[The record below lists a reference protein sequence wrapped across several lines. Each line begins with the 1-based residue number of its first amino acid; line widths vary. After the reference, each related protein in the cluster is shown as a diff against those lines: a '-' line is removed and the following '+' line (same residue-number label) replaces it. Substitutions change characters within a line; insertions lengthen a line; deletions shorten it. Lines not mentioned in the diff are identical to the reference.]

1 MANFRYRGRS
11 GRGELM
17 TGRLEADDANAV
29 AARLLKLGIT
39 PLDIASDAAQGTS
52 PRVSIQELLQRFGV
66 GQPSNAD
73 LVLFSRQMYS
83 ITKSGLPLLRGL
95 RGLAQSTHNV
105 VLRDALYDV
114 LHSLESGRDF
124 ASSLARHPGIFSP
137 LFISMVRVGEST
149 GTLDKSFLRL
159 CEYLSQDQDVQDRV
173 KSALR
178 YPLIVIGVIGMA
190 VAVITVFVIPNFAP
204 LFKVLGNDIPLPTR
218 IIMGTSE
225 IARAHGISLIAGAI
239 LALFAFRRHIATEAG
254 RYRWDRFKLKLP
266 VLGEL
271 LHLSILSRVTR
282 SLSISLEAG
291 LPMIQALTLL
301 SRSSGNEY
309 LAERLVRLRDAVER
323 GEPLSNAAGGA
334 GIFTPLVLQMVLVG
348 EETGE
353 LAQLLE
359 EVSGYYQ
366 REVDFRLRNLTAML
380 EPLLIIGVG
389 AMVLILA
396 LGVFLPMW
404 NMIGKV
410 GHTG

>member
-52 PRVSIQELLQRFGV
+52 PGVSIQELLRRFGV

-73 LVLFSRQMYS
+73 LVLFSRQIYS

-105 VLRDALYDV
+105 VLRDALHDV

-173 KSALR
+173 KSAVR
-178 YPLIVIGVIGMA
+178 YPLIVIGVIGIA
-190 VAVITVFVIPNFAP
+190 IAVITIFVIPNFAP

-309 LAERLVRLRDAVER
+309 LGERLVRLRDAVER

-353 LAQLLE
+353 LSQLLE

>member
-17 TGRLEADDANAV
+17 TGRLEADDADAV

-39 PLDIASDAAQGTS
+39 PLDIAPDAAPGT
-52 PRVSIQELLQRFGV
+52 SIQELLQRLGV
-66 GQPSNAD
+66 GQPSSAD

-105 VLRDALYDV
+105 LLRDALHDV

-124 ASSLARHPGIFSP
+124 ASSLARHPGIFAP

-149 GTLDKSFLRL
+149 GTLEKSFLRL

-173 KSALR
+173 KSAVR

-190 VAVITVFVIPNFAP
+190 IAVITVFVIPNFAP

-225 IARAHGISLIAGAI
+225 FARAHGIALIAGAI
-239 LALFAFRRHIATEAG
+239 LAFFAFRRHIATEAG

-410 GHTG
+410 GHAG

>member
-52 PRVSIQELLQRFGV
+52 PGVSIQELLRRFGV

-73 LVLFSRQMYS
+73 LVLFSRQIYS

-105 VLRDALYDV
+105 VLRDALHDV

-190 VAVITVFVIPNFAP
+190 VAVIT

-309 LAERLVRLRDAVER
+309 LGERLVRLRDAVER

-353 LAQLLE
+353 LSQLLE

>member
-17 TGRLEADDANAV
+17 TGQLEADDAGAV

-39 PLDIASDAAQGTS
+39 PLDIAPDAAPGTS
-52 PRVSIQELLQRFGV
+52 QGASIQELLQRLGM
-66 GQPSNAD
+66 GQPSSAD

-95 RGLAQSTHNV
+95 RGLAQTTHNPL
-105 VLRDALYDV
+105 LRDALHDV
-114 LHSLESGRDF
+114 LQSLESGRDF
-124 ASSLARHPGIFSP
+124 ASSLARHPGMFSP

-149 GTLDKSFLRL
+149 GTLDNSFLRL
-159 CEYLSQDQDVQDRV
+159 CEYLSHDQDVQDRV
-173 KSALR
+173 KSAVR
-178 YPLIVIGVIGMA
+178 YPLIVIGVIGIA
-190 VAVITVFVIPNFAP
+190 IAVITVFVIPNFAP
-204 LFKVLGNDIPLPTR
+204 LFKALGNDIPMPTR
-218 IIMGTSE
+218 IIMGTSD
-225 IARAHGISLIAGAI
+225 IARKHGIALVAGA
-239 LALFAFRRHIATEAG
+239 LFALFAFRRHIATEAG

-282 SLSISLEAG
+282 TLSISLEAG
-291 LPMIQALTLL
+291 LPMIQSLTLL

-309 LAERLVRLRDAVER
+309 LAEKLVRLRDAVER
-323 GEPLSNAAGGA
+323 GEPLSNAAGGT

-353 LAQLLE
+353 LGQLLG
-359 EVSGYYQ
+359 EVAGYYQ

-410 GHTG
+410 GHPG

>member
-11 GRGELM
+11 GRGALV
-17 TGRLEADDANAV
+17 TGRLDGDDADAV
-29 AARLLKLGIT
+29 AARLLNLGIT
-39 PLDIASDAAQGTS
+39 PLEIVPHAVDGTTV
-52 PRVSIQELLQRFGV
+52 RDLLARLGA
-66 GQPSNAD
+66 GKPSTAD

-105 VLRDALYDV
+105 LLRDALHDV

-124 ASSLARHPGIFSP
+124 ASSLARHPTIFSP

-149 GTLDKSFLRL
+149 GTLDASFLRL

-173 KSALR
+173 KSAVR
-178 YPLIVIGVIGMA
+178 YPLIVVCVIGLA
-190 VAVITVFVIPNFAP
+190 IAVITVFVIPNFAP

-218 IIMGTSE
+218 IIMGTSSF
-225 IARAHGISLIAGAI
+225 ARAHGIALVAGLI
-239 LALFAFRRHIATEAG
+239 FAFFAFKRHIATEAG
-254 RYRWDRFKLKLP
+254 RYRWDRFKLKVP
-266 VLGEL
+266 VLGDL
-271 LHLSILSRVTR
+271 LHQSVLSRVTR
-282 SLSISLEAG
+282 SLAISLEAG

-301 SRSSGNEY
+301 ARSSGNEY
-309 LAERLVRLRDAVER
+309 LAEQLLRLRDAVER
-323 GEPLSNAAGGA
+323 GEALSHAAAGT
-334 GIFTPLVLQMVLVG
+334 GIFPPLVLQMLLVG

-353 LAQLLE
+353 LTRLLE
-359 EVSGYYQ
+359 EVDY
-366 REVDFRLRNLTAML
+366 RLRNLTAML

-389 AMVLILA
+389 GIVLILA

-410 GHTG
+410 GH

>member
-39 PLDIASDAAQGTS
+39 PLDIAADAAPGTS
-52 PRVSIQELLQRFGV
+52 PGASIQELLQRFGV
-66 GQPSNAD
+66 GKPSSAD

-114 LHSLESGRDF
+114 LLSLESGREF
-124 ASSLARHPGIFSP
+124 AISLARHPAIFSP

-149 GTLDKSFLRL
+149 GTLDKTFLRL

-173 KSALR
+173 KSAVR
-178 YPLIVIGVIGMA
+178 YPLIVIGVIGIA
-190 VAVITVFVIPNFAP
+190 IAVITVFVIPNFAP

-225 IARAHGISLIAGAI
+225 LARAHGISIIAGAM
-239 LALFAFRRHIATEAG
+239 LALYAFRRHIATEAG

-309 LAERLVRLRDAVER
+309 LGERLVRLRDAVER
-323 GEPLSNAAGGA
+323 GEPLSNAAAGA
-334 GIFTPLVLQMVLVG
+334 GIFRPLVLQMVLVG

-353 LAQLLE
+353 LSQLLE